1 MSHGAIPPA
10 KPKITSYRDLNVYQ
24 LAHSLA
30 VQVHALTMNLPKHEM
45 YEEGAQVRRSSKS
58 IPANL
63 VEGFGRRRYKN
74 EYLRFLVFAHA
85 SCDETIEHLRLLK
98 ETASSPAAQVDPLIG
113 AYEELSRK
121 LNRFIAAVERSHISQ
136 PSNLHLVSCILHL
149 ASCILHLR

>member
-1 MSHGAIPPA
+1 MPMTNGANPPA
-10 KPKITSYRDLNVYQ
+10 KPKITSYRDLDVYQ
-24 LAHSLA
+24 VAHTLA
-30 VQVHALTMNLPKHEM
+30 VNIHALTLKLPKHEM
-45 YEEGAQVRRSSKS
+45 YEEGSQIRRSAKS

-63 VEGFGRRRYKN
+63 VEGFGRRRYKA
-74 EYLRFLVFAHA
+74 EYLRFLVFAPA

-136 PSNLHLVSCILHL
+136 PK
-149 ASCILHLR
+149 